1 MPNIVM
7 STGHVEE
14 EHRASNSVAGT
25 DAQSQDATSNT
36 IFTPLER
43 FFADIGLGADNG
55 AECDDEI
62 AKQEVAGENVVYD
75 VEPRVWGRHFWATLH
90 LIAYAYPEQ
99 PNAMTRQAALQLFD
113 ALRVLL
119 PCANCRDNYR
129 ANWRSIDIGEH
140 LGSRASLIEWMIL
153 LDNSVRAETGQPPL
167 DYATYINR
175 LTESDA
181 VVSGAAS
188 DDYENGDDDKDDDE
202 DDDDNKEG
210 QNSDEN
216 DEKSRAEPSQP
227 KNQHQRERRQ
237 QASDPQQRLS
247 AQSSRYRSLSIPPS
261 MYGDERALKRFVT
274 RNSAER
280 QQEMNRNPTA
290 FAAAALHYDDGSNV
304 PLDPRRLRGAQRDSF
319 AQASRYRQA
328 DIVARREALRAAERR
343 RDEQRLNEPS
353 TSRFKKSPGKKSAKV
368 AAGLAAS
375 SSLLSLS
382 TGSLPARANA
392 SNQGSNHRFRREQ
405 EQRRA
410 VHSNRSALQRR
421 GLEVKPPRPCPN
433 CNRKNLVPSIF

>member
-1 MPNIVM
+1 
-7 STGHVEE
+7 
-14 EHRASNSVAGT
+14 VAGT
-25 DAQSQDATSNT
+25 DAQSQDATANT
-36 IFTPLER
+36 ILTPLER
-43 FFADIGLGADNG
+43 FFADIGLGADSG
-55 AECDDEI
+55 AECDNEI

-99 PNAMTRQAALQLFD
+99 PNVMTRQAAMQLFD

-140 LGSRASLIEWMIL
+140 LDSRASLIEWMIV

-188 DDYENGDDDKDDDE
+188 EDDDNDDDDDDDNGDDQKDDE

-210 QNSDEN
+210 QKSDEN
-216 DEKSRAEPSQP
+216 DEYICEEPSQP
-227 KNQHQRERRQ
+227 KKQQQERRQ
-237 QASDPQQRLS
+237 QASDPQKRLS
-247 AQSSRYRSLSIPPS
+247 ARSSRYRSLSIPPS

-280 QQEMNRNPTA
+280 QQETQRNPMA
-290 FAAAALHYDDGSNV
+290 FAAAALHYDDDMSV

-319 AQASRYRQA
+319 AQASQYRQA
-328 DIVARREALRAAERR
+328 DIAARREALRAAERR

-353 TSRFKKSPGKKSAKV
+353 TSRFKKSPGKKSAKT
-368 AAGLAAS
+368 AAGLASSSSSS
-375 SSLLSLS
+375 SSLLSFS

-392 SNQGSNHRFRREQ
+392 SKQDSNHRFRREQ
-405 EQRRA
+405 EQRRGA
-410 VHSNRSALQRR
+410 NSHRSALQRR